1 MFWEEGKVSPRTL
14 GMQLRGTDVSTSA
27 PIGACFQLSDSAWLL
42 MTLHLAG
49 VIILATRLLID
60 LNAVKVY
67 YVCLWRVRAQ
77 DFKLLY

>member
-1 MFWEEGKVSPRTL
+1 MFWEEGKVSPKTL
-14 GMQLRGTDVSTSA
+14 EMQLRGTDVSTSA

-60 LNAVKVY
+60 RSTDNLIFVT
-67 YVCLWRVRAQ
+67 RETQ
-77 DFKLLY
+77 